1 MKDADGVVHK
11 NDLGPLVEWDAIWAP
26 GANRATWIDF
36 SGPVTLEDHEL
47 VKIRFGAGFEADHD
61 EALNHLLKDSESELA
76 GRIGH
81 TAVLYS
87 RRAEEPEIRLP

>member
-1 MKDADGVVHK
+1 MALSGKQKKYLRGLAHSLKPVVQ
-11 NDLGPLVEWDAIWAP
+11 LGKEGLTNGIERQLIKA
-26 GANRATWIDF
+26 
-36 SGPVTLEDHEL
+36 LEDHEL

-61 EALNHLLKDSESELA
+61 EALDHLLKDSESELA

-81 TAVLYS
+81 TAVLYR